1 MYDGLYQAFQEVIM
15 DENSITLRDRFIS
28 IKRVLFNKMYSFL
41 NPAQREAVFTVNGP
55 LLVLAGAGSGKTT
68 VLTERIAFI
77 IKYGDAY
84 FNESVPDNLS
94 AADIDELEKA
104 QNLDDDSIE
113 KILSPYAVNPCPPWT
128 VLSITF
134 TNKAANEMKLRLSQT
149 VGELPDGNSSDEIWA
164 GTFHSVCMRFLRKYS
179 DAAGLAPG
187 FTIYDADDS
196 KRVLGFVFKA
206 LNIDEKTLSVKSALT
221 AISRAKDRLLMPDEF
236 EADAGD
242 EFMKKKISS
251 VYREY
256 QKRLKEANVL
266 DFDDIIMRTVLLLQK
281 NPEVL
286 DYFTRRFKYICVD
299 EYQDTNNAQ
308 FTLIKLLSQRHNN
321 LMVVGDDD
329 QSIYKFRGARIENIL
344 NFDRELENTKI
355 IKLEQ
360 NYRSTQNILNSANSV
375 ISNNIG
381 RRGKQ
386 LFTTNCEGEKVC
398 LKRLENQTEEAR
410 FIINK
415 IAEHSI
421 REKRHFSDFAVLY
434 RVNAQSNS
442 LEQVFAKSGIP
453 YRIIGGLRFYERKE
467 IKDILAYLC
476 VINNRGDNL
485 RLRRIINEPK
495 RKIGDTTVNA
505 VEQLAVF
512 EGVSMFEIMEHAE
525 RYPAISKFAPKLRD
539 FTILINGLYEI
550 SQTERL
556 PVLIEKT
563 IELSGYQR
571 MLLAAG
577 EEEADRLENVRELMT
592 NAIEYEKNNENSTL
606 ESFLE
611 EVALVAD
618 IDNYD
623 NDSDAVVLMTV
634 HNAKGLEFPII
645 FIPGFEENIFPGMQ
659 SALYPE
665 DLEEERRLAYVAI
678 TRAKERLYCLHVRER
693 TLYGRTQYNQPSRF
707 VKEIPDHYL
716 DSDQLK
722 KQQAAA
728 EAKAAAKLEEE
739 SQADNTRSPSRRERA
754 RKNIIS
760 KEFFKKA
767 DSASPNLRPNGIVAF
782 ETGDLV
788 THATFGRG
796 EVLSATLMGADIL
809 YEIAFDDNGTKKL
822 MATYAKLKK
831 VE

>member
-1 MYDGLYQAFQEVIM
+1 
-15 DENSITLRDRFIS
+15 
-28 IKRVLFNKMYSFL
+28 
-41 NPAQREAVFTVNGP
+41 
-55 LLVLAGAGSGKTT
+55 
-68 VLTERIAFI
+68 
-77 IKYGDAY
+77 
-84 FNESVPDNLS
+84 
-94 AADIDELEKA
+94 
-104 QNLDDDSIE
+104 
-113 KILSPYAVNPCPPWT
+113 
-128 VLSITF
+128 
-134 TNKAANEMKLRLSQT
+134 
-149 VGELPDGNSSDEIWA
+149 
-164 GTFHSVCMRFLRKYS
+164 
-179 DAAGLAPG
+179 
-187 FTIYDADDS
+187 
-196 KRVLGFVFKA
+196 
-206 LNIDEKTLSVKSALT
+206 
-221 AISRAKDRLLMPDEF
+221 
-236 EADAGD
+236 
-242 EFMKKKISS
+242 
-251 VYREY
+251 
-256 QKRLKEANVL
+256 
-266 DFDDIIMRTVLLLQK
+266 
-281 NPEVL
+281 
-286 DYFTRRFKYICVD
+286 
-299 EYQDTNNAQ
+299 
-308 FTLIKLLSQRHNN
+308 NN

-375 ISNNIG
+375 ISNNLG

-505 VEQLAVF
+505 VEQLATF

-592 NAIEYEKNNENSTL
+592 NAVEYEKNSDTPTL

-659 SALYPE
+659 SALYPD

-707 VKEIPDHYL
+707 VKEIPDNYL

-739 SQADNTRSPSRRERA
+739 SQADNAKSPSRRERA

-767 DSASPNLRPNGIVAF
+767 DSASPNIRPNGIVAF

-788 THATFGRG
+788 MHATFGRG